1 MARYGFVVA
10 LIVALTVPVLAHS
23 DTANNPLTA
32 TPNLLG
38 PTGVIMTPTTEIGAR
53 SYGAGAHW
61 VADTFTTIAKA
72 NYAPIDQLEIGLSWI
87 DYDNHYSTVNSRIA
101 FNAKYRICPEEKKT
115 PALAV
120 GVWDIADQVD
130 ITPYAVISKT
140 FGSQVPVIINLG
152 GAAGNTMLEG
162 FFANM
167 TIRLLPEVDA
177 MVEWDTAEVNF
188 GVRFRPV
195 KGLTI
200 DLLSVDNGTDRE
212 FGAGGSY
219 MTTF

>member
-10 LIVALTVPVLAHS
+10 LIVTLTIPVLAHS
-23 DTANNPLTA
+23 DTADKPLTA

-38 PTGVIMTPTTEIGAR
+38 PTGCIVTPTTEIGGR
-53 SYGAGAHW
+53 SYGAGVHW

-72 NYAPIDQLEIGLSWI
+72 SFAPIDQLEIGLSWI
-87 DYDNHYSTVNSRIA
+87 DYDDHYSTLNPRIA
-101 FNAKYRICPEEKKT
+101 FNAKYRICKEGKKT
-115 PALAV
+115 PAVAV
-120 GVWDIADQVD
+120 GVWDIADQIE

-140 FGSQVPVIINLG
+140 FGTQVPVIINLG
-152 GAAGNTMLEG
+152 GAVGDNIMKG

-188 GVRFRPV
+188 GMRFRPV
-195 KGLTI
+195 KGVTI
-200 DLLSVDNGTDRE
+200 DLLSIDNGTDRE
-212 FGAGGSY
+212 FGVGGSY